1 MENNLKT
8 KNIMKTL
15 PKNYSALHMTD
26 HYWQLLKSS
35 DDGDVMYSTGIIAK
49 CRNVSEA
56 ISIFSD
62 YLPKYKKISKEIG
75 SVEIDET
82 VLDSNG
88 KQLVSNINVTEKY
101 FLSERFAPQYIM
113 KRHFML
119 MRILDEFYCESV
131 DEIIADTNDE
141 AIEKAKKLI

>member
-1 MENNLKT
+1 
-8 KNIMKTL
+8 MKTL

-26 HYWQLLKSS
+26 HCWQLLKSS
-35 DDGDVMYSTGIIAK
+35 ENGDVMYSTGIIAK

-62 YLPKYKKISKEIG
+62 YLPRYEKISKEIG

-88 KQLVSNINVTEKY
+88 KQLVLNINVTEKY

-113 KRHFML
+113 KRHFIL
-119 MRILDEFYCESV
+119 KRILDKISFERV
-131 DEIIADTNDE
+131 DEIIADTNEE

>member
-1 MENNLKT
+1 
-8 KNIMKTL
+8 
-15 PKNYSALHMTD
+15 MTD

-35 DDGDVMYSTGIIAK
+35 EDGDVMYSTGIIAK

-62 YLPKYKKISKEIG
+62 YLPRYEKISKEID

-88 KQLVSNINVTEKY
+88 KQLVSNIDVTEKY

-113 KRHFML
+113 KRHFIL
-119 MRILDEFYCESV
+119 MRILDEFSCERV
-131 DEIIADTNDE
+131 DEIMADTNEE

>member
-1 MENNLKT
+1 
-8 KNIMKTL
+8 MKTL

-35 DDGDVMYSTGIIAK
+35 ENVDVMYSTGIIAK
-49 CRNVSEA
+49 CRNVSA

-62 YLPKYKKISKEIG
+62 YLPKYEKISKEID

>member
-1 MENNLKT
+1 
-8 KNIMKTL
+8 MKTL
-15 PKNYSALHMTD
+15 PKDYSALLMTD

-35 DDGDVMYSTGIIAK
+35 DDGDVMYSTGVIAK

-62 YLPKYKKISKEIG
+62 YLPKYEKRSQEIG
-75 SVEIDET
+75 CVEIDET

-88 KQLVSNINVTEKY
+88 KELVLNIDVTEKY
-101 FLSERFAPQYIM
+101 FLSECFAPKYIM
-113 KRHFML
+113 KRHFIL
-119 MRILDEFYCESV
+119 MRILDEFSYEEV
-131 DEIIADTNDE
+131 DEINADTNEE